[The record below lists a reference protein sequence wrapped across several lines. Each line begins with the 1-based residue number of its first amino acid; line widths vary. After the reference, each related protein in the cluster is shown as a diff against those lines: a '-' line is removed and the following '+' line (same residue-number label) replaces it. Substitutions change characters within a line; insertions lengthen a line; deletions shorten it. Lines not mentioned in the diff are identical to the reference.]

1 MPTFFERKLLP
12 PTAGIL
18 LAVATVISGGQAA
31 VAANFRAVS
40 TGTSGQGS
48 EYLLLAQNSGQLPQG
63 TTSSPSQ
70 NRATVSREPL
80 PARIPEPSTVL
91 GLGLVAGSLVLSR
104 RRVRV
109 KN

>member
-18 LAVATVISGGQAA
+18 LAAAAVISGGQAA
-31 VAANFRAVS
+31 VADNVRAVS

-63 TTSSPSQ
+63 TNSPSQ